1 MRKLRLSTTTNLVP
15 RVEDKIYEHTMA
27 NAEMAKRVGF
37 DALDFSF
44 CPKVFDEDRFE
55 EYAEW
60 GLEASER
67 FGLKYEVCHLPF
79 SGKVALDPSL
89 LPALETKIL
98 KAIKGARVLGVK
110 YAVVHP
116 NTTTLL
122 RREYDEEKIYE
133 SVIAH
138 LAPIVECG
146 EREGVNIVVE
156 NMRPV
161 ARFLPTHRYC
171 AEPEELC
178 RVADKLGIGICWDFG
193 HANLAGFVQ
202 SKALEYVGSRLK
214 MLHVNDNMGVDDDHL
229 PPLFGT
235 VDWKDAMHGLKLV
248 GFDGLFNYEL
258 HTEKLPKSLRETF
271 ARHAVATAEELMN
284 YIV

>member
-44 CPKVFDEDRFE
+44 CPNVFDEDRFE

-89 LPALETKIL
+89 LPALETKIF

-146 EREGVNIVVE
+146 EREGNFYFDIMGGTIMCYECNERRAKARLPIGDPHESHIVSVLSE
-156 NMRPV
+156 TAKV
-161 ARFLPTHRYC
+161 ALGYC
-171 AEPEELC
+171 
-178 RVADKLGIGICWDFG
+178 V
-193 HANLAGFVQ
+193 HA
-202 SKALEYVGSRLK
+202 
-214 MLHVNDNMGVDDDHL
+214 
-229 PPLFGT
+229 PL
-235 VDWKDAMHGLKLV
+235 
-248 GFDGLFNYEL
+248 
-258 HTEKLPKSLRETF
+258 EKLFSFNIPDEDMALF
-271 ARHAVATAEELMN
+271 AKAAELYFTNQMERTYKTLEFYN
-284 YIV
+284 SVKRN

>member
-1 MRKLRLSTTTNLVP
+1 MRKLRLSTTTNLLP
-15 RVEDKIYEHTMA
+15 REEGKIYENIMA

-44 CPKVFDEDRFE
+44 CPKVYAEDEFTK
-55 EYAEW
+55 YAEW
-60 GLEASER
+60 GIEASEKS
-67 FGLKYEVCHLPF
+67 GIKYEVCHLPF

-89 LPALETKIL
+89 LPALEQKIC
-98 KAIKGARVLGVK
+98 KAIKGAKLLGVD

-122 RREYDEEKIYE
+122 RREYDEDKIYE

-146 EREGVNIVVE
+146 EREGVKIVVE

-161 ARFLPTHRYC
+161 PRFLPTHRYC

-193 HANLAGFVQ
+193 HANLAGLVQ
-202 SKALEYVGSRLK
+202 SRALSYVGSRLK
-214 MLHVNDNMGVDDDHL
+214 VLHVNDNMGIDDDHL
-229 PPLFGT
+229 TPLFGS
-235 VDWKDAMHGLKLV
+235 VNWKDAMHGLALA
-248 GFDGLFNYEL
+248 GFEGLFNYEL
-258 HTEKLPKSLRETF
+258 NTDPLPVALRETF
-271 ARHAVATAEELMN
+271 ARHAVATAEELMS

>member
-15 RVEDKIYEHTMA
+15 RVGDNIYEQTMA
-27 NAEMAKRVGF
+27 NAEMAKAVGF

-44 CPKVFDEDRFE
+44 CPKIFDEDRFD

-60 GLEASER
+60 GIAASEK

-89 LPALETKIL
+89 LPALETKIF
-98 KAIKGARVLGVK
+98 KAIKAAKLLGGK

-161 ARFLPTHRYC
+161 PRFLPTHRYC

-178 RVADKLGIGICWDFG
+178 RVADKLGIGVCWDFG

-214 MLHVNDNMGVDDDHL
+214 VLHVNDNMGIDDDHL

-235 VDWKDAMHGLKLV
+235 VDWKDAMHGLKLA

-258 HTEKLPKSLRETF
+258 HTDKLPASLRETF
-271 ARHAVATAEELMN
+271 ARHVVSAAEELMN
-284 YIV
+284 YIE